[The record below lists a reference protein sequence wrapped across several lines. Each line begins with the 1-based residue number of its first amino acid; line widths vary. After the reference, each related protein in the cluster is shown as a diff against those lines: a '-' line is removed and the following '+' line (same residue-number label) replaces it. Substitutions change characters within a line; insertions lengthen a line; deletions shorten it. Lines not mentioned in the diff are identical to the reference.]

1 MSQRTEKVASL
12 VRQTVATA
20 IITELG
26 PEATNITVTK
36 VDVSPDLKHAIIW
49 LGILGP
55 EHKREA
61 IFQTALNVRP
71 ALQWAVAHKM
81 TTKYVPRIEL
91 RLDTGGDYAAH
102 IAEIIREL

>member
-1 MSQRTEKVASL
+1 MTQRTEKVASL
-12 VRQTVATA
+12 VHQTVAVG

-36 VDVSPDLKHAIIW
+36 VDVSPDLKTAIIW

-55 EHKREA
+55 EDKRKT
-61 IFQTALNVRP
+61 IFQTAQNIRS
-71 ALQWAVAHKM
+71 ALQSDVAHKL

-102 IAEIIREL
+102 INEIIRQL